1 MRERSQPAEAA
12 TAVKAAQQRV
22 VVAKEITRSFHVDS
36 VEVRALRG
44 ASLTAYEGE
53 YVALMGRSGSGKT
66 TLMNILGGLDR
77 PTSGSVALFG
87 QNLSTLSENSLTE
100 LRRDHIG
107 FVFQQFALM
116 PTMSAY
122 ENIEL
127 PLRMIHMPAKERK
140 ARVLE
145 LLELVGLTKWK
156 GHRPQELSG
165 GQQQRVGIA
174 RALAIRPG
182 LILADEPTGELDSAT
197 GRSIMA
203 LFREVSR
210 SEHVTIVMSSHDP
223 VVQEYVDYTFI
234 MADGRITNERD

>member
-44 ASLTAYEGE
+44 ASLAAYEGE

>member
-1 MRERSQPAEAA
+1 M
-12 TAVKAAQQRV
+12 
-22 VVAKEITRSFHVDS
+22 
-36 VEVRALRG
+36 
-44 ASLTAYEGE
+44 
-53 YVALMGRSGSGKT
+53 
-66 TLMNILGGLDR
+66 
-77 PTSGSVALFG
+77 
-87 QNLSTLSENSLTE
+87 
-100 LRRDHIG
+100 
-107 FVFQQFALM
+107 VFQQFNLF
-116 PTMSAY
+116 PHLTVLQ
-122 ENIEL
+122 NIMLAQQVVRKRSKEEAE
-127 PLRMIHMPAKERK
+127 AKAMQLLAKVGIPEK
-140 ARVLE
+140 A
-145 LLELVGLTKWK
+145 
-156 GHRPQELSG
+156 HSFPHQLSG

>member
-1 MRERSQPAEAA
+1 
-12 TAVKAAQQRV
+12 
-22 VVAKEITRSFHVDS
+22 
-36 VEVRALRG
+36 
-44 ASLTAYEGE
+44 
-53 YVALMGRSGSGKT
+53 
-66 TLMNILGGLDR
+66 
-77 PTSGSVALFG
+77 
-87 QNLSTLSENSLTE
+87 
-100 LRRDHIG
+100 
-107 FVFQQFALM
+107 
-116 PTMSAY
+116 
-122 ENIEL
+122 
-127 PLRMIHMPAKERK
+127 MIHMPAKERK

>member
-12 TAVKAAQQRV
+12 AAVKAAQQRV

-100 LRRDHIG
+100 LRRDRIG

>member
-12 TAVKAAQQRV
+12 ATVKAAQQRV

-44 ASLTAYEGE
+44 ASLAAYEGE